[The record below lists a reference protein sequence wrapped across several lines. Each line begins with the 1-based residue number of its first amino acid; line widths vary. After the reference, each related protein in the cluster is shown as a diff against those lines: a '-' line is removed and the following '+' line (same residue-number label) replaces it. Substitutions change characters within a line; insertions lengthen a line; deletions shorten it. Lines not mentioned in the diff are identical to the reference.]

1 MYINHNLTDIHV
13 LQTSFIDVTAKTYY
27 LRWRLHYLDAILIR
41 VQTCMIT
48 TPFILVF
55 KHERFTLRFFTISSY
70 MLHCWHQ
77 VNNEIWLHITLTSA
91 IWSNN
96 KTTNW
101 VCDEPC
107 TDTTAGQKHKQ
118 WECIKATITR
128 YDVMQCTITIT
139 NVYNNRQHSYRCC

>member
-1 MYINHNLTDIHV
+1 MHVIKYSTTFLLQNKYINHNSTDIRV

-27 LRWRLHYLDAILIR
+27 LRWRLHYLDAILIW

-55 KHERFTLRFFTISSY
+55 KHERFTLRFFINSSY
-70 MLHCWHQ
+70 MLNCWHQ
-77 VNNEIWLHITLTSA
+77 VNKEIWLHITLTSA

-118 WECIKATITR
+118 WECIKATTTR
-128 YDVMQCTITIT
+128 YDVM
-139 NVYNNRQHSYRCC
+139 